1 MEPFALGLVP
11 SLHKKNGHHRNMP
24 AKRTKSKVDQQID
37 ENLKRVYDDVLNAD
51 VPDRFIDLIQQL
63 RQSEGSQRPDGTDS
77 DDA

>member
-1 MEPFALGLVP
+1 
-11 SLHKKNGHHRNMP
+11 MP

>member
-11 SLHKKNGHHRNMP
+11 SLQKKNGHHRNMP

-51 VPDRFIDLIQQL
+51 VPDRFIHLIQQL
-63 RQSEGSQRPDGTDS
+63 KDSDGTPRPDGTDS

>member
-1 MEPFALGLVP
+1 
-11 SLHKKNGHHRNMP
+11 MP

-51 VPDRFIDLIQQL
+51 VPDRFIHLIQQL
-63 RQSEGSQRPDGTDS
+63 KDSDGTPRPDGTDS